1 MSNLIAEPTTI
12 GLGEKSHNWLQR
24 FKEEGI
30 FAEMR
35 DAYRFAVAFYLSKQ
49 VTPPEIVGK
58 KNTIFN
64 IGTID
69 PDKELYL
76 AISCLMPNIEGSIYQ
91 MAERLADAGIAEMAV
106 EFERGT
112 LDVVAL
118 IENQIGN

>member
-1 MSNLIAEPTTI
+1 MSNLIIEPTTI

-24 FKEEGI
+24 FKEEGL

-35 DAYRFAVAFYLSKQ
+35 DAYRFAIAYYLSKQ
-49 VTPPEIVGK
+49 VIPPEIVGK

-76 AISCLMPNIEGSIYQ
+76 AISCLMPEFEGSIYQ
-91 MAERLADAGIAEMAV
+91 MAERLADAGIAEMAID
-106 EFERGT
+106 FETGK
-112 LDVVAL
+112 LDIVAL
-118 IENQIGN
+118 IENQTGN

>member
-49 VTPPEIVGK
+49 ITPPEIVGK

-112 LDVVAL
+112 LDIVAL

>member
-24 FKEEGI
+24 FKEEGL
-30 FAEMR
+30 FAEMK

-49 VTPPEIVGK
+49 ITPPEIIGK

>member
-24 FKEEGI
+24 FKEEGH

-49 VTPPEIVGK
+49 VTPPEILGK

-64 IGTID
+64 IGTLD

-76 AISCLMPNIEGSIYQ
+76 AISCLMPDLEGSVYQ
-91 MAERLADAGIAEMAV
+91 MAERLADAGIAEMAID
-106 EFERGT
+106 FERGT

>member
-1 MSNLIAEPTTI
+1 MSNLIIEPTTI

-24 FKEEGI
+24 FKEEGL

-49 VTPPEIVGK
+49 VTPPEILGK

-76 AISCLMPNIEGSIYQ
+76 AISCLMPDLDGSVYQ
-91 MAERLADAGIAEMAV
+91 MAERLADAGIAEMAID
-106 EFERGT
+106 FERGT

>member
-1 MSNLIAEPTTI
+1 MSNLITEPTTI

-91 MAERLADAGIAEMAV
+91 MAERLADAGIAEMAID
-106 EFERGT
+106 FETGK
-112 LDVVAL
+112 LDIVAL
-118 IENQIGN
+118 IENQAGK